1 MTLIAFDTFRQCF
14 FQDAVSDYQY
24 RHDYNIESV
33 LMVKDHWFGLGTG
46 NYSAFSW
53 YKYGELANDRMI
65 PGNLLQNFLLLNL
78 AELGFLGLFAF
89 LCI

>member
-1 MTLIAFDTFRQCF
+1 
-14 FQDAVSDYQY
+14 
-24 RHDYNIESV
+24 
-33 LMVKDHWFGLGTG
+33 MVKDHWFGLGTG

-89 LCI
+89 LCIWFRYYQFISRMHKVEQDDFTKPFLFLLKWQFW